1 MSSKNA
7 DALVAALTFPRTV
20 GAWSLAARLTAWYS
34 GSAFALILAAT
45 SFLYWAS
52 VRNLDHQDDQLLGD
66 RVRVLQTVLP
76 KTPDDTAEIHREV
89 KEEWEAHQRTEIHV
103 RILHE
108 GGQII
113 AETPEI
119 SRLLPA
125 SSFPFPASEPGLG
138 ADTNAATGGLFRVL
152 AVQARA
158 GSQNSSPYIIQVA
171 MDRSLEM
178 QLRADYRK
186 NLLLVLGVA
195 FVVCAVVGYW
205 IAHRGIRP
213 IHDITDTARRI
224 RPTNLDERM
233 APDGLPA
240 ELLTLAATFN
250 QMLDRLERS
259 FARLSQFSADIA
271 HELRTPVY
279 SMRGEMEVALGK
291 PRSLEEYREVLGS
304 SLEEC
309 GRLARLIDRMLF
321 LARAENPETQITKE
335 PCDLGVELATVC
347 EFYGLAAAE
356 AGVRLA
362 ADVHGKVL
370 ADLDRSL
377 FQRAVGNLVANAL
390 AHTPR
395 GGTVTLIAAGND
407 TSTRVEVVDTG
418 SGIQAD
424 HLPHIFDRFYRADS
438 TRSSKNGSV
447 GLGLAIV
454 RSIMELHGGSVDIV
468 SEAGRGTRVILIFPR
483 TSGTPTGS
491 TLRPSA
497 RRSR

>member
-7 DALVAALTFPRTV
+7 DAPIPAPPFPRTV
-20 GAWSLAARLTAWYS
+20 RPWSLAARLTAWYS
-34 GSAFALILAAT
+34 GSAFILILAAT

-66 RVRVLQTVLP
+66 RVRVLLTVLP
-76 KTPDDTAEIHREV
+76 KTPGDTAEIHREV

-103 RILHE
+103 RILDEE
-108 GGQII
+108 GQVI

-125 SSFPFPASEPGLG
+125 SSFPSPAAEPGSG
-138 ADTNAATGGLFRVL
+138 SDRSAATGRLFRVL
-152 AVQARA
+152 AVRA
-158 GSQNSSPYIIQVA
+158 GSGSPYIIQVA

-186 NLLLVLGVA
+186 NLFLVLGVA
-195 FVVCAVVGYW
+195 FIVCAVAGYW

-213 IHDITDTARRI
+213 IHDITETARRI

-233 APDGLPA
+233 DPVGLPA

-250 QMLDRLERS
+250 QMLERLERS

-279 SMRGEMEVALGK
+279 SMRGEIEVALSK
-291 PRSLEEYREVLGS
+291 PRSREEYREILGS
-304 SLEEC
+304 GLEEC

-321 LARAENPETQITKE
+321 LARAENPETQITRE
-335 PCDLGVELATVC
+335 PCDLGVELATVR
-347 EFYGLAAAE
+347 EFYELAATE

-362 ADVHGKVL
+362 ADVRGKVL
-370 ADLDRSL
+370 ADLDRTL

-395 GGTVTLIAAGND
+395 GGSVTLMASGNA
-407 TSTRVEVVDTG
+407 TSTRVEVADTG
-418 SGIQAD
+418 SGIPAD
-424 HLPHIFDRFYRADS
+424 HLPHVFDRFYRADS
-438 TRSSKNGSV
+438 TRSSRNGSV

-454 RSIMELHGGSVDIV
+454 QSIMELHGGSVDIV
-468 SEAGRGTRVILIFPR
+468 SEAGRGTRVILNFPR
-483 TSGTPTGS
+483 TRGAPTAS
-491 TLRPSA
+491 TAGPSA
-497 RRSR
+497 SRSR